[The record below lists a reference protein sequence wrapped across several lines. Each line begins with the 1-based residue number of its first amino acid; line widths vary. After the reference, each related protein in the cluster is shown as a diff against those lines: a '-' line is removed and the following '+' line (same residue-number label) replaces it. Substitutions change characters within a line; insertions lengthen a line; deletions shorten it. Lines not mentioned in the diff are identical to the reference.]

1 MKLLYG
7 TNNQAKLESMKRVTN
22 QMRIEI
28 YGFVDLRNMPD
39 FYECKTSRY

>member
-22 QMRIEI
+22 QLGIEI
-28 YGFVDLRNMPD
+28 FGFSDLKIMPDLRM
-39 FYECKTSRY
+39 